1 MAKSKAQ
8 IIQEIIEKY
17 PPVNPKTPGV
27 IVPNEVR
34 ARNKAMKKAGIF
46 EYIDENGHR
55 VRWDQHGEG
64 QAGKWQNTES
74 RNATRRLEDPY
85 TGKRGTRRD
94 ATIRYTNKRQRN
106 LKASTPE
113 LQKEVDAIYAERD
126 RLNAGKA
133 LDDPTRYEV
142 EHRIQQHA
150 WREYGL
156 PGNPHDPH
164 NLWLTTAEEA
174 VKKSQVEQNLRA
186 NKYKGK
192 YIVDFNPDTHSFHIT
207 PRSEF
212 KVGQEAIG
220 GFEIPQSQWSS
231 PDYDSKKVLS
241 QLESYAF
248 EHREAKGFTELME
261 TAKLEQKLRG
271 KVPLSIQNETVEAAL
286 DIKDQARLEADNLLA
301 NFSDVQRGLASPNE
315 RHLRNTIN
323 NKLNTVYTTDPS
335 SELYSMGLWHDG
347 ETLDDSW
354 VKITRELNTDSGT
367 FANGKWTPSIDPT
380 ARTNIDILSD
390 IGQGEGEFSDIVALK
405 NKFHKLKRTLPPG
418 EYYMHADNLTK
429 AKYYQRAFRNDP
441 WIGPS
446 GEQGGMRMPDG
457 TFKKYDTLKLT
468 VPDVD
473 TQFTQAE
480 QGPYPRWQDQGVPQS
495 TLSKAT
501 PDGNP
506 LNSAA
511 EIARRNEATLLADR
525 PTLRAAAEASGGL
538 KNALRKAGTV
548 LPFVGA
554 GLDAWDVQQRWDE
567 AMNNPNEGFGDFL
580 DKAQLGIASA
590 TLGTSFWAEPA
601 NFALGVTN
609 LGIDAARTVF
619 EEDKRKDFLKNMRAI
634 GRGTTYAAQQLL

>member
-1 MAKSKAQ
+1 MAT
-8 IIQEIIEKY
+8 E
-17 PPVNPKTPGV
+17 
-27 IVPNEVR
+27 
-34 ARNKAMKKAGIF
+34 
-46 EYIDENGHR
+46 
-55 VRWDQHGEG
+55 
-64 QAGKWQNTES
+64 NTEFPDYSHLNS
-74 RNATRRLEDPY
+74 RNAATRKMKADQINLPSDQQGYWYKGKLYEWEGVGPSKRPRVTAERRWEQRVESAGKPKSRYGSQAPKAGVRRARLRGQD
-85 TGKRGTRRD
+85 GKVYSSLEQKEL
-94 ATIRYTNKRQRN
+94 AYKKIAEIKAYNKANN
-106 LKASTPE
+106 LK
-113 LQKEVDAIYAERD
+113 K
-126 RLNAGKA
+126 G
-133 LDDPTRYEV
+133 DPGFLRV
-142 EHRIQQHA
+142 EHRIQVA
-150 WREYGL
+150 NDAFWNSPKGL
-156 PGNPHDPH
+156 EIGRPNDGWNIIG
-164 NLWLTTAEEA
+164 TTDA
-174 VKKSQVEQNLRA
+174 Q
-186 NKYKGK
+186 YKIK
-192 YIVDFNPDTHSFHIT
+192 D
-207 PRSEF
+207 
-212 KVGQEAIG
+212 A
-220 GFEIPQSQWSS
+220 
-231 PDYDSKKVLS
+231 
-241 QLESYAF
+241 
-248 EHREAKGFTELME
+248 
-261 TAKLEQKLRG
+261 LEQKLKG
-271 KVPLSIQNETVEAAL
+271 QPYIIDVDDYTGETTITSFDEFDPYIKAGDQGEIVKAGSNLDEVATKYKNKAEALQAWHAGDAELGEAL
-286 DIKDQARLEADNLLA
+286 GLPPGEAYRKGVMTTPAEEAYLADKLIA

-446 GEQGGMRMPDG
+446 GEQGGMRMEDG

-473 TQFTQAE
+473 TQFTQAA

-554 GLDAWDVQQRWDE
+554 GRDAWDVQQRYDE
-567 AMNNPNEGFGDFL
+567 MMNNPNSGFTDWL
-580 DKAQLGIASA
+580 DKAQFGIASA

-601 NFALGVTN
+601 NFALGMTN
-609 LGIDAARTVF
+609 LGIDTMRTIF
-619 EEDKRKDFLKNMRAI
+619 EKDKREDFNRLMSSVSQNV
-634 GRGTTYAAQQLL
+634 GRTFRFSNRLLF